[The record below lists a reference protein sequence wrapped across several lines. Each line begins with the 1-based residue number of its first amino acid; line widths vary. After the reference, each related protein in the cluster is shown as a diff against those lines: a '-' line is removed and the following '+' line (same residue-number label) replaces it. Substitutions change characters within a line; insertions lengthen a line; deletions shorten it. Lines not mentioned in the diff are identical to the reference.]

1 MYCLRMK
8 VFAQISVIRTEF
20 KISQLGFS
28 TITKDLLI
36 SKLSTNLVPFL
47 FSVYHSDQLFL
58 KPPPALHTHCLLI
71 PTSSWLKCRC
81 TAGTRRFPNRVQ
93 LVVDMVRVL
102 FDDWIN
108 TITWIS
114 IGLAKNFAQVFLHH
128 LMEKPGQTFLPTQYY

>member
-28 TITKDLLI
+28 TITRDLLI

-58 KPPPALHTHCLLI
+58 KPPPALHTHCLLLIKVLVHCRHSAI
-71 PTSSWLKCRC
+71 PKQSPARGRHSQGFVWWLNKYNYMNKYGVGQKLCPGFSAPSYGKTWTS
-81 TAGTRRFPNRVQ
+81 F
-93 LVVDMVRVL
+93 
-102 FDDWIN
+102 
-108 TITWIS
+108 
-114 IGLAKNFAQVFLHH
+114 FAHPILLILH
-128 LMEKPGQTFLPTQYY
+128 